1 MKYQRNVKH
10 ARFQFRVRLIR
21 AKHKEQIL
29 CCGQSLLR
37 TVDIKAVITD
47 IMVVCMVTVTASIGN
62 TLISLMHCSNCVC
75 SSWSAIVSS

>member
-10 ARFQFRVRLIR
+10 ARFQFRVRFIR

-47 IMVVCMVTVTASIGN
+47 IMVVCMVTVHRKHREYTDQLDA
-62 TLISLMHCSNCVC
+62 LF
-75 SSWSAIVSS
+75 

>member
-47 IMVVCMVTVTASIGN
+47 IMVVCMVTLLRKHLEDTDQLDA
-62 TLISLMHCSNCVC
+62 LF
-75 SSWSAIVSS
+75 